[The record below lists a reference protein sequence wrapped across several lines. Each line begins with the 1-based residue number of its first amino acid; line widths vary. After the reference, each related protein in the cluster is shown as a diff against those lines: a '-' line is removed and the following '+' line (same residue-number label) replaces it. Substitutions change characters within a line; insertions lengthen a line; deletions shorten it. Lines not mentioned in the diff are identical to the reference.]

1 MSLLPKGEV
10 FVVFC
15 FILRVVMAFGGAA
28 ADTASFAI
36 VAGEFG
42 AKIGVV
48 TVSYK
53 YKTTDMQQYSNN
65 ILDTF
70 ISFCC
75 LCVSAFS
82 FNGGQYTQTTPGMH
96 CPNSVVSKFARNS
109 GQGSC
114 LFVFCAS
121 IFHLLGSNGD
131 IYWSWFH
138 VRTTSWRSS
147 LFCEL

>member
-15 FILRVVMAFGGAA
+15 FFLRVVMAFGGAA

-70 ISFCC
+70 FSFCR

-82 FNGGQYTQTTPGMH
+82 FCSGQ
-96 CPNSVVSKFARNS
+96 VFSKFAGSS
-109 GQGSC
+109 GESSFLVVLMCFDFSSVRGQWR
-114 LFVFCAS
+114 
-121 IFHLLGSNGD
+121 HLLVLVS
-131 IYWSWFH
+131 
-138 VRTTSWRSS
+138 
-147 LFCEL
+147 C

>member
-1 MSLLPKGEV
+1 MHVKKCINIININCFELTRLVSTIFLCRFVSLLPKGEV

-15 FILRVVMAFGGAA
+15 FFLRVVMAFGGAA

-53 YKTTDMQQYSNN
+53 YKTTDMQQ
-65 ILDTF
+65 LEQHF
-70 ISFCC
+70 RQVFFLFCF

-82 FNGGQYTQTTPGMH
+82 FYGGKYTQTTQH
-96 CPNSVVSKFARNS
+96 VLSKFCD
-109 GQGSC
+109 C
-114 LFVFCAS
+114 L
-121 IFHLLGSNGD
+121 
-131 IYWSWFH
+131 
-138 VRTTSWRSS
+138 
-147 LFCEL
+147 